1 LGIDLDLP
9 AVFVDEAMV
18 ISAEQDQIL
27 QIGETEIGPMFAV
40 MDVEEVSFR
49 TAGEPAASIPEP
61 ELPSQPGGDEPGPA
75 SDTEDPAMIGD
86 DTFDEAIT
94 GQSSGGFAGD
104 DRTGCRF
111 GDTGRSRSANTVTW
125 TGDMPASPE
134 VVASSTRPS
143 AMRAG

>member
-61 ELPSQPGGDEPGPA
+61 ELA
-75 SDTEDPAMIGD
+75 S
-86 DTFDEAIT
+86 
-94 GQSSGGFAGD
+94 
-104 DRTGCRF
+104 
-111 GDTGRSRSANTVTW
+111 
-125 TGDMPASPE
+125 
-134 VVASSTRPS
+134 
-143 AMRAG
+143 